1 MGCESQSGVCFNWS
15 CGVLK
20 CVFRK
25 EGAVVSNMLQSLST
39 RSMWSPQCVCVCT
52 CFATLRGQS
61 VHRAFVGTCLSF
73 GYTKHQSIDQMLP
86 LIVSLASNSYSWVH
100 EFLDYAS
107 LSRVCLSLPLS

>member
-1 MGCESQSGVCFNWS
+1 MSG
-15 CGVLK
+15 GI
-20 CVFRK
+20 
-25 EGAVVSNMLQSLST
+25 EHAAVAIDKVYVEPS
-39 RSMWSPQCVCVCT
+39 VCVCT

-73 GYTKHQSIDQMLP
+73 GDTKHQSIDQMLP

-107 LSRVCLSLPLS
+107 LSRALLKSTLELILSGR